1 MDSIFFFSFFLE
13 FIIFEKEERERE
25 RKFSVPS
32 LLIEIK
38 YELNIQHKI
47 E

>member
-25 RKFSVPS
+25 FLVPS
-32 LLIEIK
+32 LLIGIK